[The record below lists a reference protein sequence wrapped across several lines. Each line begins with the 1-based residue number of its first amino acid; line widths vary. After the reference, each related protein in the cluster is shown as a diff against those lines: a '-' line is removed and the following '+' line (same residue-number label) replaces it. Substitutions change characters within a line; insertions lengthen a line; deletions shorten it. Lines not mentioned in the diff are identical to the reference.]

1 MDTVGFV
8 GLGRMGTPMAHN
20 VADVGF
26 DLRAYNRTRERAEP
40 FAEAGHE
47 VCTSPRAVAEGAD
60 AVVTMVTD
68 DDALDAVVGGED
80 GLLAGLQ
87 DGAVLVQAS
96 TVSPAATERMA
107 IAARDAGGQ
116 FVDAPV
122 SGTVPPAH
130 EGALTVLAGADE
142 AVLER
147 VRPVLSAFGDPVL
160 HVGGVGAGT
169 DAKLATNILLGNVM
183 QGFAEALVFAAARDV
198 DAGRFLEIIEAGG
211 LVAPLYGA
219 KGAKI
224 RTGDFEPQFT
234 LDLLGK
240 DLSLALSAAADECVP
255 VPATAATRE
264 AVTAARGL
272 GHGEED
278 MAALVRF
285 LEEASGVEVREE

>member
-1 MDTVGFV
+1 METVGFV

-20 VADVGF
+20 VADAGF
-26 DLRAYNRTRERAEP
+26 GLRVYNRTRERAEP

-47 VCTSPRAVAEGAD
+47 VCTSPRAAAEGSD

-68 DDALDAVVGGED
+68 DDALDAVLGGED
-80 GLLAGLQ
+80 GVVAGLQ
-87 DGAVLVQAS
+87 DGAVLVDAS
-96 TVSPAATERMA
+96 TVSPAATERAA
-107 IAARDAGGQ
+107 IAARDAGGE

-122 SGTVPPAH
+122 SGTVPPAR
-130 EGALTVLAGADE
+130 EGTLTVLAGAKE

-169 DAKLATNILLGNVM
+169 DAKLATNLLLGTMM
-183 QGFAEALVFAAARDV
+183 QGFAEALVFATARNV
-198 DAGRFLEIIEAGG
+198 DAGRFLEIVEAGG
-211 LVAPLYGA
+211 LVAPFYGA

-224 RTGDFEPQFT
+224 RAGDFEPQFT

-240 DLSLALSAAADECVP
+240 DLSLALSAAADEHVP

-285 LEEASGVEVREE
+285 LEEVSGVEVREE